1 MSYLSVHSCL
11 KYGALGL
18 FMMAAMP
25 ASATAQA
32 LQPNAV
38 IAAERAAAQ
47 DALAAGNRQEALRR
61 IENVLRFKPSDL
73 SARFFRAQLLV
84 SMGRGDEIRDE
95 IELLS
100 RLRLPDSEVAKAEA
114 LLAKIDKDMKRLS
127 GKITLRGE
135 VGYADNVNTWPTNGE
150 VTRGGLT
157 YPLPDPIYQ
166 KFDAVSDRITAGKLI
181 LSGTYKL
188 NEDQALKAHFGFVA
202 RVKHAPDTVSADQR
216 YMSGS
221 VGLEKGLNGGV
232 VAKAGLSTSKL
243 NRVNQSKDNNV
254 NTDLATTGA
263 NIDLSKKLN
272 RSVTVGYRYNL
283 ARRDHSKLP
292 TADLS
297 DSKTGT
303 NRLYLGT
310 PVGKTVYLR
319 SSLQASKTRS
329 NLKKDKTD
337 AQHQSSRE
345 RVNKDTKGMSL
356 LALVLLPR
364 DQRII
369 GTASYNRVKYAEQV
383 VDTDV
388 KRRDNIRAITLGY
401 SINGVQVWSKLDGLS
416 LGLDATYS
424 KTGSNQA
431 SAKITSK
438 TYMFSVSKS
447 FDL

>member
-1 MSYLSVHSCL
+1 
-11 KYGALGL
+11 
-18 FMMAAMP
+18 
-25 ASATAQA
+25 
-32 LQPNAV
+32 
-38 IAAERAAAQ
+38 
-47 DALAAGNRQEALRR
+47 
-61 IENVLRFKPSDL
+61 
-73 SARFFRAQLLV
+73 
-84 SMGRGDEIRDE
+84 
-95 IELLS
+95 
-100 RLRLPDSEVAKAEA
+100 LRLPETEVAKAEA
-114 LLAKIDKDMKRLS
+114 LLAKIDKDKKRLS
-127 GKITLRGE
+127 GKITVRGE
-135 VGYADNVNTWPTNGE
+135 VGYADNVNTWPANDE
-150 VTRGGLT
+150 LTRGGLT

-188 NEDQALKAHFGFVA
+188 NEDQALKAHFSFVA
-202 RVKHAPDTVSADQR
+202 QVKHAPDTVSADQR

-221 VGLEKGLNGGV
+221 VGLEKGFRGGV
-232 VAKAGLSTSKL
+232 VAKAGLSKSTL
-243 NRVNQSKDNNV
+243 NRVNQSKGNNV

-272 RSVTVGYRYNL
+272 RSATVGYRYKL
-283 ARRDHSKLP
+283 ARRDHSKLA

-369 GTASYNRVKYAEQV
+369 GTASYN
-383 VDTDV
+383 
-388 KRRDNIRAITLGY
+388 
-401 SINGVQVWSKLDGLS
+401 
-416 LGLDATYS
+416 
-424 KTGSNQA
+424 
-431 SAKITSK
+431 
-438 TYMFSVSKS
+438 
-447 FDL
+447 